1 MNVLLSSLIVA
12 AAAGGL
18 AFSEFEELHQ
28 RLQPAGD
35 EIWRTIPW
43 KTSLLEAQS
52 IAAKEGKPIFIW
64 SMDGHPLGCV

>member
-35 EIWRTIPW
+35 ETWRTIPW